1 MNYSQLMVLLLI
13 MLSGYSAVVK
23 AEHGP
28 KSAWQ
33 WLDHSAQGYQF
44 EQLALHSEDK
54 KRHYQL
60 TVATPEGGAPAE
72 GYPVLYM
79 LDGNTALAALNDPF
93 LSGLPNQKRPVI
105 VMIGYEREAQEARA
119 FDYTPATGATSAS
132 YGGAEQFWH
141 FLEHKV
147 KPLVAHRVPLDKQ
160 QQSLWGHSYG
170 GLFVL
175 YTLFHHPNSFQTY
188 TAADPS
194 LWWEEGALLKE
205 VNRYYDLP
213 QRPAG
218 QLLIQH
224 SASHRTGSVLP
235 NDASRR
241 LAEQLS
247 QLSELKVQ
255 YHDFFAHHHG
265 SVRAASIPAALR
277 LAVGIQ

>member
-13 MLSGYSAVVK
+13 MLSGYAAVVK
-23 AEHGP
+23 AEPEP

-33 WLDHSAQGYQF
+33 WVEHRAQGYQF

-54 KRHYQL
+54 KRHYQV
-60 TVATPEGGAPAE
+60 TVATPEGDAPVE

-79 LDGNTALAALNDPF
+79 LDGNAALGALNDAV
-93 LSGLPNQKRPVI
+93 LKGLPNQKRPVI
-105 VMIGYEREAQEARA
+105 VMIGYERNAQEARA
-119 FDYTPATGATSAS
+119 FDYTPATSTTSVA

-141 FLEHKV
+141 FLEHTV
-147 KPLVAHRVPLDKQ
+147 KPLVAYRVPLDKQ
-160 QQSLWGHSYG
+160 QQALWGHSYG
-170 GLFVL
+170 GLFTL
-175 YTLFHHPNSFQTY
+175 YTLFHHSGSFQAY
-188 TAADPS
+188 IAADPS
-194 LWWEEGALLKE
+194 LWWEQGALLHAAKHYQE
-205 VNRYYDLP
+205 LAA
-213 QRPAG
+213 RPKR

-235 NDASRR
+235 NDAGRQ

-265 SVRAASIPAALR
+265 SVKAASIPAALR